1 MEAAR
6 SYEKSVTVMI
16 VRDVKSQKTCHLND
30 ARKPTLPVIAV
41 QEAVGWLQNRE
52 TE

>member
-1 MEAAR
+1 
-6 SYEKSVTVMI
+6 
-16 VRDVKSQKTCHLND
+16 LND

-52 TE
+52 TEWGHTRRPSESRGH